1 MVGGGEVRLHP
12 VRSSAV
18 LALGY
23 RGRTMELS
31 VIFASNPA
39 LEYVYVNVPLFIV
52 GAIFRSRSKG
62 RALNKWIIDKAE
74 YRKKGEGED
83 GRISSK
89 SI

>member
-1 MVGGGEVRLHP
+1 MAEVKIHP

-18 LALGY
+18 LAIGY
-23 RGRTMELS
+23 RGRTRELS
-31 VIFASNPA
+31 VIFVSNPA

-74 YRKKGEGED
+74 YRREAPHVD
-83 GRISSK
+83 ARVV
-89 SI
+89 